1 MSAAPTRDAYSWR
14 IQGPVYGTAFFTG
27 NLFPISHVVVPLW
40 AAVELEASLFMVGII
55 IASRQLLPVTMSI
68 HGGALLDR
76 FGPRSV
82 IMVLGVLGACST
94 ALVPFFPFIWATIL
108 FQIVIGFCETTNWI
122 GVQSAVGTLMKGN
135 AVYAGR
141 MTASARTGGFFG
153 PLLIGV
159 AYETGGPV
167 GGFLCFGAWA
177 LCGAI
182 GAMFLPRHDS
192 AAQEAP
198 SRSPTEAVSGDRV
211 SLQADSPQADS
222 PPTDRDHTGG
232 ERKDVL
238 PSLSDYR
245 EAFRLLLIP
254 AIALVIAATFMRQ
267 TGSGMQ
273 ASFYGVWLTELGY
286 TAGAIGLLIGIGNAV
301 SALAALCIGPL
312 TRRIADYWLLILSV
326 GAAIIGVAATPLFSE
341 WILLA
346 LAIGVRGAGQG
357 LNLPLMMS
365 IASRAVAPRLQGRAA
380 ALRIS
385 FNRFGGM
392 LFPVIMGALAELI
405 GLEYAFYAIGGVG
418 ILLISGLS
426 FWVLRT
432 RDQFAR

>member
-1 MSAAPTRDAYSWR
+1 MSKAAEREAYSWR
-14 IQGPVYGTAFFTG
+14 LQGPIYGTAFFTG
-27 NLFPISHVVVPLW
+27 NLFPISHVIVPLW
-40 AAVELEASLFMVGII
+40 AAIELDASLLMVGII

-76 FGPRSV
+76 FGPRRV

-94 ALVPFFPFIWATIL
+94 VMVPFFPFIWATIL
-108 FQIVIGFCETTNWI
+108 FQIIIGFCETTNWI

-141 MTASARTGGFFG
+141 MTASARAGGFFG
-153 PLLIGV
+153 PVLVGV
-159 AYETGGPV
+159 AYEAGGPI
-167 GGFLCFGAWA
+167 GGFVCFGAWA

-182 GAMFLPRHDS
+182 GAMFLPRHEGGAKDQV
-192 AAQEAP
+192 A
-198 SRSPTEAVSGDRV
+198 SRSLSANAAPAVATE
-211 SLQADSPQADS
+211 Q
-222 PPTDRDHTGG
+222 
-232 ERKDVL
+232 ERTDVL

-273 ASFYGVWLTELGY
+273 ASFYGIWLKDLGY
-286 TAGAIGLLIGIGNAV
+286 TATSIGLLIGIGNGV

-312 TRRIADYWLLILSV
+312 TRRIADYWLLILAV
-326 GAAIIGVAATPLFSE
+326 GAAIIGVAATPLFE
-341 WILLA
+341 TWVFLA
-346 LAIGVRGAGQG
+346 LAICVRGAGQG
-357 LNLPLMMS
+357 LNLPLMLS
-365 IASRAVAPRLQGRAA
+365 IASRSVAPRLQGRAA

-392 LFPVIMGALAELI
+392 LFPVIMGALAEVI
-405 GLEYAFYAIGGVG
+405 GLEYAFYAIGGIG
-418 ILLISGLS
+418 IFLICGLS
-426 FWVLRT
+426 IWILRT
-432 RDQFAR
+432 RDQCGS

>member
-1 MSAAPTRDAYSWR
+1 MSKAAEREAYSWR
-14 IQGPVYGTAFFTG
+14 LQGPIYGTAFFTG
-27 NLFPISHVVVPLW
+27 NLFPISHVIVPLW
-40 AAVELEASLFMVGII
+40 AAIELDASLLMVGII

-76 FGPRSV
+76 FGPRRV
-82 IMVLGVLGACST
+82 IMVLGVLGAFST
-94 ALVPFFPFIWATIL
+94 AMVPFFPFIWATIL
-108 FQIVIGFCETTNWI
+108 FQIIIGFCETTNWI

-141 MTASARTGGFFG
+141 MTASARAGGFFG
-153 PLLIGV
+153 PVLVGV
-159 AYETGGPV
+159 AYEAGGPI
-167 GGFLCFGAWA
+167 GGFVCFGAWA

-182 GAMFLPRHDS
+182 GAMFLPRHEGGAKDQV
-192 AAQEAP
+192 A
-198 SRSPTEAVSGDRV
+198 SRSLSANAAPAVATE
-211 SLQADSPQADS
+211 Q
-222 PPTDRDHTGG
+222 
-232 ERKDVL
+232 ERTDVL

-273 ASFYGVWLTELGY
+273 ASFYGIWLKDLGY
-286 TAGAIGLLIGIGNAV
+286 TATSIGLLIGIGNGV

-312 TRRIADYWLLILSV
+312 TRRIADYWLLILAV
-326 GAAIIGVAATPLFSE
+326 GAAIIGVAATPLFE
-341 WILLA
+341 TWVFLA
-346 LAIGVRGAGQG
+346 LAICVRGAGQG

-365 IASRAVAPRLQGRAA
+365 IASRSVAPRLQGRAA

-392 LFPVIMGALAELI
+392 LFPVIMGALAEVI
-405 GLEYAFYAIGGVG
+405 GLEYAFYAIGGIG
-418 ILLISGLS
+418 IFLICGLS
-426 FWVLRT
+426 IWILRT
-432 RDQFAR
+432 RDQCGS

>member
-1 MSAAPTRDAYSWR
+1 MSAAAAPEAYSWR
-14 IQGPVYGTAFFTG
+14 LQGSVYGTAFFTG

-40 AAVELEASLFMVGII
+40 AAIELDASLFMVGVI

-82 IMVLGVLGACST
+82 IMVLGILGAAST
-94 ALVPFFPFIWATIL
+94 ALVPFFPFIWATIM

-135 AVYAGR
+135 AIYAGR

-153 PLLIGV
+153 PLLVGV

-177 LCGAI
+177 FCGAI
-182 GAMFLPRHDS
+182 GAMFLPRHGGDAVAVP
-192 AAQEAP
+192 AAETAP
-198 SRSPTEAVSGDRV
+198 SNKPTDAVSED
-211 SLQADSPQADS
+211 
-222 PPTDRDHTGG
+222 
-232 ERKDVL
+232 RKDVL

-245 EAFRLLLIP
+245 EAFRLLVIP
-254 AIALVIAATFMRQ
+254 AVALVIAATFMRQ

-273 ASFYGVWLTELGY
+273 ASFYGVWLKDLGY
-286 TAGAIGLLIGIGNAV
+286 TAGAIGLLIGIGNGV
-301 SALAALCIGPL
+301 SALTALSIGPL
-312 TRRIADYWLLILSV
+312 TRRIADYWLLILAV
-326 GAAIIGVAATPLFSE
+326 GAAIIGIAATPLFDE

-346 LAIGVRGAGQG
+346 LAIGVRGVGQG

-365 IASRAVAPRLQGRAA
+365 IASRSVPARLQGRVA

-392 LFPVIMGALAELI
+392 LFPVIMGALAEFI
-405 GLEYAFYAIGGVG
+405 GLEYAFYAIGGTG
-418 ILLISGLS
+418 IVLICGLS
-426 FWVLRT
+426 VWVLRT
-432 RDQFAR
+432 KDQFTH

>member
-1 MSAAPTRDAYSWR
+1 MSEAAARDTYSWR

-40 AAVELEASLFMVGII
+40 AAIELDASLLMVGII

-76 FGPRSV
+76 FGPRRV
-82 IMVLGVLGACST
+82 IMVLGVLGALST
-94 ALVPFFPFIWATIL
+94 AMVPFFPFAWATIL
-108 FQIVIGFCETTNWI
+108 FQIIIGFCETTNWI

-135 AVYAGR
+135 AIYAGR

-153 PLLIGV
+153 PLLVGA
-159 AYETGGPV
+159 AYETGGPI

-182 GAMFLPRHDS
+182 GAMFLPRHDDG
-192 AAQEAP
+192 A
-198 SRSPTEAVSGDRV
+198 RDDAVS
-211 SLQADSPQADS
+211 SAPKADGAPAES
-222 PPTDRDHTGG
+222 TNG
-232 ERKDVL
+232 ERKDIL

-254 AIALVIAATFMRQ
+254 AIALVIAATFMQQ

-273 ASFYGVWLTELGY
+273 SSFYGIWLKDLGY
-286 TAGAIGLLIGIGNAV
+286 TATSIGLLVGIGNGA
-301 SALAALCIGPL
+301 SAIAALCIGQL
-312 TRRIADYWLLILSV
+312 SRRIADYWLLILAV
-326 GAAIIGVAATPLFSE
+326 GAAIVGVAATPLFE
-341 WILLA
+341 AWAFLA
-346 LAIGVRGAGQG
+346 LAICVRGAGQG

-365 IASRAVAPRLQGRAA
+365 IASRSVAPWLQGRAA

-392 LFPVIMGALAELI
+392 LFPVIMGALAEVI
-405 GLEYAFYAIGGVG
+405 GLEYAFYAIGGIG
-418 ILLISGLS
+418 ILLICGLS
-426 FWVLRT
+426 IWILRT
-432 RDQFAR
+432 RDQFGS

>member
-1 MSAAPTRDAYSWR
+1 MSKAAEREAYSWR
-14 IQGPVYGTAFFTG
+14 LQGPIYGTAFFTG
-27 NLFPISHVVVPLW
+27 NLFPISHVIVPLW
-40 AAVELEASLFMVGII
+40 AAIELDASLLMVGII

-76 FGPRSV
+76 FGPRRV

-94 ALVPFFPFIWATIL
+94 VMVPFFPFIWATIL
-108 FQIVIGFCETTNWI
+108 FQIIIGFCETTNWI

-141 MTASARTGGFFG
+141 MTASARAGGFFG
-153 PLLIGV
+153 PVLVGV
-159 AYETGGPV
+159 AYEAGGPI
-167 GGFLCFGAWA
+167 GGFVCFGAWA

-182 GAMFLPRHDS
+182 GAMFLPRHEGGAKDQV
-192 AAQEAP
+192 A
-198 SRSPTEAVSGDRV
+198 SRSLSANAAPAVATE
-211 SLQADSPQADS
+211 Q
-222 PPTDRDHTGG
+222 
-232 ERKDVL
+232 ERTDVL

-273 ASFYGVWLTELGY
+273 ASFYGIWLKDLGY
-286 TAGAIGLLIGIGNAV
+286 TATSIGLLIGIGNGV

-312 TRRIADYWLLILSV
+312 TRRIADYWLLILAV
-326 GAAIIGVAATPLFSE
+326 GAAIIGVAATPLFE
-341 WILLA
+341 TWVFLA
-346 LAIGVRGAGQG
+346 LAICVRGAGQG
-357 LNLPLMMS
+357 LNLPLMMT
-365 IASRAVAPRLQGRAA
+365 IASRSVAPRLQGRAA

-392 LFPVIMGALAELI
+392 LFPVIMGALAEVI
-405 GLEYAFYAIGGVG
+405 GLEYAFYAIGGIG
-418 ILLISGLS
+418 IFLICGLS
-426 FWVLRT
+426 IWILRT
-432 RDQFAR
+432 RDQLGS

>member
-1 MSAAPTRDAYSWR
+1 MSEVAARDAYSWR

-40 AAVELEASLFMVGII
+40 AAIELDASLFMVGII
-55 IASRQLLPVTMSI
+55 IASRQLLPVIMSI

-82 IMVLGVLGACST
+82 IMVLGVVGACST
-94 ALVPFFPFIWATIL
+94 ALVPFFPVIWATIL
-108 FQIVIGFCETTNWI
+108 FQIIIGFCETTNWI

-135 AVYAGR
+135 AIYAGR

-153 PLLIGV
+153 PVLVGV

-182 GAMFLPRHDS
+182 GAMFLPRHDGGANGG
-192 AAQEAP
+192 AAHDAA
-198 SRSPTEAVSGDRV
+198 SSPGETTSESVSPD
-211 SLQADSPQADS
+211 
-222 PPTDRDHTGG
+222 PPDE

-245 EAFRLLLIP
+245 EAFRLLVIP

-267 TGSGMQ
+267 TGSGVQ

-286 TAGAIGLLIGIGNAV
+286 TAGAIGLLVGIGNAV
-301 SALAALCIGPL
+301 SALAALSIGPL
-312 TRRIADYWLLILSV
+312 TRRIADYWLLILAV
-326 GAAIIGVAATPLFSE
+326 GAAIIGVAATPLFDE
-341 WILLA
+341 WIFLA
-346 LAIGVRGAGQG
+346 LAIAVRGAGQG

-392 LFPVIMGALAELI
+392 LFPVIMGALAEFI
-405 GLEYAFYAIGGVG
+405 GLEYAFYAIGAFG
-418 ILLISGLS
+418 IMLVCGLS
-426 FWVLRT
+426 VWVYRT
-432 RDQFAR
+432 RDQFARS

>member
-1 MSAAPTRDAYSWR
+1 MSKAAEREAYSWR
-14 IQGPVYGTAFFTG
+14 LQGPIYGTAFFTG
-27 NLFPISHVVVPLW
+27 NLFPISHVIVPLW
-40 AAVELEASLFMVGII
+40 AAIELDASLLMVGII

-76 FGPRSV
+76 FGPRRV
-82 IMVLGVLGACST
+82 ILVLGVLGACST
-94 ALVPFFPFIWATIL
+94 AMVPFFPFIWATIL
-108 FQIVIGFCETTNWI
+108 FQIIIGFCETTNWI

-141 MTASARTGGFFG
+141 MTASARAGGFFG
-153 PLLIGV
+153 PVLVGV
-159 AYETGGPV
+159 AYEAGGPI
-167 GGFLCFGAWA
+167 GGFVCFGAWA

-182 GAMFLPRHDS
+182 GAMFLPRHEGGAKDQV
-192 AAQEAP
+192 A
-198 SRSPTEAVSGDRV
+198 SRSLSANAAPAVATE
-211 SLQADSPQADS
+211 Q
-222 PPTDRDHTGG
+222 
-232 ERKDVL
+232 ERTDVL

-273 ASFYGVWLTELGY
+273 ASFYGIWLKDLGY
-286 TAGAIGLLIGIGNAV
+286 TATSIGLLIGIGNGV

-312 TRRIADYWLLILSV
+312 TRRIADYWLLILAV
-326 GAAIIGVAATPLFSE
+326 GAAIIGVAATPLFE
-341 WILLA
+341 TWVFLA
-346 LAIGVRGAGQG
+346 LAICVRGAGQG

-365 IASRAVAPRLQGRAA
+365 IASRSVAPRLQGRAA

-392 LFPVIMGALAELI
+392 LFPVIMGALAEVI
-405 GLEYAFYAIGGVG
+405 GLEYAFYAIGGIG
-418 ILLISGLS
+418 IFLICGLS
-426 FWVLRT
+426 IWILRT
-432 RDQFAR
+432 RDQFGS

>member
-1 MSAAPTRDAYSWR
+1 MSKAAEREAYSWR
-14 IQGPVYGTAFFTG
+14 LQGPIYGTAFFTG
-27 NLFPISHVVVPLW
+27 NLFPISHVIVPLW
-40 AAVELEASLFMVGII
+40 AAIELDASLLMVGII

-76 FGPRSV
+76 FGPRRV
-82 IMVLGVLGACST
+82 IMVLGVLGAFST
-94 ALVPFFPFIWATIL
+94 AMVPFFPFIWATIL
-108 FQIVIGFCETTNWI
+108 FQIIIGFCETTNWI

-141 MTASARTGGFFG
+141 MTASARAGGFFG
-153 PLLIGV
+153 PVLVGV
-159 AYETGGPV
+159 AYEAGGPI
-167 GGFLCFGAWA
+167 GGFVCFGAWA

-182 GAMFLPRHDS
+182 GAMFLPRHEGGAKDQV
-192 AAQEAP
+192 A
-198 SRSPTEAVSGDRV
+198 SRSLSANAAPAVATE
-211 SLQADSPQADS
+211 Q
-222 PPTDRDHTGG
+222 
-232 ERKDVL
+232 ERTDVL

-273 ASFYGVWLTELGY
+273 ASFYGIWLKDLGY
-286 TAGAIGLLIGIGNAV
+286 TATSIGLLIGIGNGV

-312 TRRIADYWLLILSV
+312 TRRIADYWLLILAV
-326 GAAIIGVAATPLFSE
+326 GAAIIGVAATPLFE
-341 WILLA
+341 TWVFLA
-346 LAIGVRGAGQG
+346 LAICVRGAGQG

-365 IASRAVAPRLQGRAA
+365 IASRSVAPRLQGRAA

-392 LFPVIMGALAELI
+392 LFPVIMGALAEVI
-405 GLEYAFYAIGGVG
+405 GLEYAFYAIGGIG
-418 ILLISGLS
+418 IFLICGLS
-426 FWVLRT
+426 IWILRT
-432 RDQFAR
+432 WDQFGS

>member
-1 MSAAPTRDAYSWR
+1 MSKAAEREAYSWR
-14 IQGPVYGTAFFTG
+14 LQGPIYGTAFFTG
-27 NLFPISHVVVPLW
+27 NLFPISHVIVPLW
-40 AAVELEASLFMVGII
+40 AAIELDASLLMVGII

-76 FGPRSV
+76 FGPRRV

-94 ALVPFFPFIWATIL
+94 VMVPFFPFIWATIL
-108 FQIVIGFCETTNWI
+108 FQIIIGFCETTNWI

-141 MTASARTGGFFG
+141 MTASARAGGFFG
-153 PLLIGV
+153 PVLVGV
-159 AYETGGPV
+159 AYEAGGPI
-167 GGFLCFGAWA
+167 GGFVCFGAWA

-182 GAMFLPRHDS
+182 GAMFLPRHEGGAKDQV
-192 AAQEAP
+192 A
-198 SRSPTEAVSGDRV
+198 SRSLSANAAPAVATE
-211 SLQADSPQADS
+211 Q
-222 PPTDRDHTGG
+222 
-232 ERKDVL
+232 ERTDVL

-273 ASFYGVWLTELGY
+273 ASFYGIWLKDLGY
-286 TAGAIGLLIGIGNAV
+286 TATSIGLLIGIGNGV

-312 TRRIADYWLLILSV
+312 TRRIADYWLLILAV
-326 GAAIIGVAATPLFSE
+326 GAAIIGVAATPLFE
-341 WILLA
+341 TWVFLA
-346 LAIGVRGAGQG
+346 LAICVRGAGQG

-365 IASRAVAPRLQGRAA
+365 IASRSVAPRLQGRAA

-392 LFPVIMGALAELI
+392 LFPVIMGALAEVI
-405 GLEYAFYAIGGVG
+405 GLEYAFYAIGGIG
-418 ILLISGLS
+418 IFLICGLS
-426 FWVLRT
+426 IWILRT
-432 RDQFAR
+432 RDQFGS

>member
-1 MSAAPTRDAYSWR
+1 MSKAAEREAYSWR
-14 IQGPVYGTAFFTG
+14 LQGPIYGTAFFTG
-27 NLFPISHVVVPLW
+27 NLFPISHVIVPLW
-40 AAVELEASLFMVGII
+40 AAIELDASLLMVGII

-76 FGPRSV
+76 FGPRRV

-94 ALVPFFPFIWATIL
+94 VMVPFFPFIWATIL
-108 FQIVIGFCETTNWI
+108 FQIIIGFCETTNWI

-141 MTASARTGGFFG
+141 MTASARAGGFFG
-153 PLLIGV
+153 PVLVGV
-159 AYETGGPV
+159 AYEAGGPI
-167 GGFLCFGAWA
+167 GGFVCFGAWA

-182 GAMFLPRHDS
+182 GAMFLPGHEGGAKDQV
-192 AAQEAP
+192 A
-198 SRSPTEAVSGDRV
+198 SRSLSANAAPAVAME
-211 SLQADSPQADS
+211 Q
-222 PPTDRDHTGG
+222 
-232 ERKDVL
+232 ERTDVL

-273 ASFYGVWLTELGY
+273 ASFYGIWLKDLGY
-286 TAGAIGLLIGIGNAV
+286 TATSIGLLIGIGNGV

-312 TRRIADYWLLILSV
+312 TRRIADYWLLILAV
-326 GAAIIGVAATPLFSE
+326 GAAIIGVAATPLFE
-341 WILLA
+341 TWVFLA
-346 LAIGVRGAGQG
+346 LAICVRGAGQG
-357 LNLPLMMS
+357 LNLPLMMT
-365 IASRAVAPRLQGRAA
+365 IASRSVAPRLQGRAA

-392 LFPVIMGALAELI
+392 LFPVIMGALAEVI
-405 GLEYAFYAIGGVG
+405 GLEYAFYAIGGIG
-418 ILLISGLS
+418 IFLICGLS
-426 FWVLRT
+426 IWILRT
-432 RDQFAR
+432 RDQFGS